1 MLDKILTD
9 EKTFRIFCL
18 ILFAVLFI
26 IIFIKNKKEKFGQT
40 RNPKV
45 SPPQVF
51 DDEDFKNKVEAALGD
66 NFKAIHNLS
75 KFVNGL
81 KSENGYTVPGN
92 LTVGGTLNIKSGHT
106 TTNVLTNLNSRALN
120 SNVYKKNQVYTST
133 EVTNKL
139 NEKQASGRY
148 ATISSLEKV
157 KADIIKALLKLTT
170 EVTKLKLA
178 QKTKR

>member
-26 IIFIKNKKEKFGQT
+26 IIFIKNKKEKFGPT
-40 RNPKV
+40 RTP
-45 SPPQVF
+45 
-51 DDEDFKNKVEAALGD
+51 DEDFKNKVEAALGD

-75 KFVNGL
+75 EFVNGL

-92 LTVGGTLNIKSGHT
+92 LTVGGTLNIKSGNT
-106 TTNVLTNLNSRALN
+106 TTNVLNNLNSRALN

-139 NEKQASGRY
+139 NEKQASGSY
-148 ATISSLEKV
+148 ATISSLKRV
-157 KADIIKALLKLTT
+157 KADIVVELVKLAT
-170 EVTKLKLA
+170 EVNKLKA
-178 QKTKR
+178 KR